1 MDVLKMVVITENI
14 GAGQRISAVCLLAH
28 VNDETDNGRDKGAQ
42 E

>member
-14 GAGQRISAVCLLAH
+14 RAGQRLLAVCLLAH
-28 VNDETDNGRDKGAQ
+28 VNDEIGNGRDKGAQ